1 MLSFQVSIE
10 EWDGDGALRIPD
22 AALQELG
29 LDVGDSLYIVEAD
42 PVTQTLVLSKTPK
55 RRELLDDLVDQVAG
69 AGYRL
74 SELNFGIVS
83 TIGEYRLPSNGSIT

>member
-1 MLSFQVSIE
+1 MPSVQVIIE
-10 EWDGDGALRIPD
+10 EWDGDGAIRLPD

-55 RRELLDDLVDQVAG
+55 LRDRLDDLVDQVTRG
-69 AGYRL
+69 AVEG
-74 SELNFGIVS
+74 GK
-83 TIGEYRLPSNGSIT
+83 G

>member
-10 EWDGDGALRIPD
+10 EWDGD

-42 PVTQTLVLSKTPK
+42 PVTKTLVLSKTPK
-55 RRELLDDLVDQVAG
+55 RRKLLDDLVDQVAG
-69 AGYRL
+69 AGYKV
-74 SELNFGIVS
+74 E
-83 TIGEYRLPSNGSIT
+83 

>member
-1 MLSFQVSIE
+1 MLSIQVTIE

-55 RRELLDDLVDQVAG
+55 LRDRLDDLVEQVTAG
-69 AGYRL
+69 PKGL
-74 SELNFGIVS
+74 KDE
-83 TIGEYRLPSNGSIT
+83 

>member
-1 MLSFQVSIE
+1 MLSIQVTIE

-55 RRELLDDLVDQVAG
+55 LRDRLDDLVEQVKAG
-69 AGYRL
+69 PKGL
-74 SELNFGIVS
+74 KDE
-83 TIGEYRLPSNGSIT
+83 

>member
-1 MLSFQVSIE
+1 MLSVQVTIE

-42 PVTQTLVLSKTPK
+42 PVTQTLVLSKAPK
-55 RRELLDDLVDQVAG
+55 RRELLDDLVEQVTG
-69 AGYRL
+69 AGH
-74 SELNFGIVS
+74 EEG
-83 TIGEYRLPSNGSIT
+83 

>member
-1 MLSFQVSIE
+1 MLSIQVTIE

-42 PVTQTLVLSKTPK
+42 PVTQTLVLSKKPK
-55 RRELLDDLVDQVAG
+55 LRDRLDDLVEQATAG
-69 AGYRL
+69 APKGL
-74 SELNFGIVS
+74 KDE
-83 TIGEYRLPSNGSIT
+83 